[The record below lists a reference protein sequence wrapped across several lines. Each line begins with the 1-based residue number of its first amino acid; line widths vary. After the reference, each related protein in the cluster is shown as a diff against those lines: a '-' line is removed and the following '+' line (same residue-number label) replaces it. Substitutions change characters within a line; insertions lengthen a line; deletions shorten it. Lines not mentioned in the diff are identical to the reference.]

1 MDVVRAPRR
10 RGWGSKWVRYVVCI
24 LCWCDW
30 WLLLDGYCWMAIVG
44 WVVYGFW
51 WSIQINSWVSLLLYL
66 CIPQSRFVGWCD
78 CHHLTSAKAFLG
90 PGGPA
95 TVQDSVALVR
105 RVRALVNRE
114 RDPMMDP
121 CQIESVPNFLG
132 KLPFIFIYLILF
144 VGSKF
149 IRHLCFEGIHSC
161 PDHARVLCHVPCCLL
176 FKRLKGQ

>member
-1 MDVVRAPRR
+1 M
-10 RGWGSKWVRYVVCI
+10 GIKMGTVCSLYLVLMWLMAI
-24 LCWCDW
+24 VG
-30 WLLLDGYCWMAIVG
+30 WLLLDGLFMV
-44 WVVYGFW
+44 FW

-78 CHHLTSAKAFLG
+78 CHHLTPAKAFLG

-105 RVRALVNRE
+105 RVRALVIRE

-132 KLPFIFIYLILF
+132 KLPSIWFYLWVPNSSVIFVLKASTAAPIMLEYYVMYHAVSF
-144 VGSKF
+144 SRGWKDSKT
-149 IRHLCFEGIHSC
+149 
-161 PDHARVLCHVPCCLL
+161 
-176 FKRLKGQ
+176 